1 MEPWEGLRLKMIIGN
16 KYVLWITVLLSVAV
30 LQGIA
35 ISRDQLSTPREKPTL
50 MVTEDF
56 SFLRQ
61 VDPENLQVHPVAL
74 VSSMEELKEISNLT
88 GPLEI
93 EGDTVGEESLSEPQV
108 EDLSGLDLSGS
119 KSPELVPSTNGKLKK
134 KSSPSVKTNP
144 KASKNEFIFHKVRRG
159 ETLSSIA
166 KVYDMTV
173 SQLVFTNGISDPD
186 HIYPGYS
193 LKIAVEKEF
202 FHTVREGETLWSV
215 SRLYGVDIKLIKEIN
230 RLREDWLISGQRIK
244 VRIEDLTPESVQRV
258 ILARKTK
265 SRFIWPVRARLTD
278 PIGWRIHPVTRKRD
292 YHKGID
298 LAAPTGR
305 AIHASATGKVLYAGP
320 SRGYGNLVI
329 LQHTGGFTTRYAHC
343 STLSVK
349 TGEMVI
355 QGQKIAKVGS
365 SGMATGPHLHFEM
378 RKKGKILDPQEYL
391 GPLPGSFSERIIARK

>member
-1 MEPWEGLRLKMIIGN
+1 MIIGN

-35 ISRDQLSTPREKPTL
+35 ISRDQLSAPSEKPFL

-61 VDPENLQVHPVAL
+61 VDPENLAVDPLTL
-74 VSSMEELKEISNLT
+74 VSSL
-88 GPLEI
+88 
-93 EGDTVGEESLSEPQV
+93 
-108 EDLSGLDLSGS
+108 EDLGDASTLDLSPEIEEHAEEGS
-119 KSPELVPSTNGKLKK
+119 EAEFGLVEHENLELNFKEEVTRTPSEPLSPTEKPISESPGK
-134 KSSPSVKTNP
+134 P
-144 KASKNEFIFHKVRRG
+144 KNLGGEFIYHQVERG

-166 KVYDMTV
+166 KIYDMTV
-173 SQLVFTNGISDPD
+173 SQLVFTNGITNPD
-186 HIYPGYS
+186 SIYPGYS

-215 SRLYGVDIKLIKEIN
+215 SRLYGVNVKLLKEIN
-230 RLREDWLISGQRIK
+230 RLQEDWLITGQRIK
-244 VRIEDLTPESVQRV
+244 IRMEDLSPDSVQRV

-265 SRFIWPVRARLTD
+265 SRFIWPLQARISD
-278 PIGWRIHPVTRKRD
+278 PIGWRVHPVTRKRD

-298 LAAPTGR
+298 LAAPSGR
-305 AIHASATGKVLYAGP
+305 PIHASATGKVLYSGP

-329 LQHTGGFTTRYAHC
+329 LQHTGGYTTRYAHC
-343 STLSVK
+343 SLLLIK
-349 TGEMVI
+349 TGDMVI

-378 RKKGKILDPQEYL
+378 RKKGKILDPVDYL
-391 GPLPGSFSERIIARK
+391 GPLPGSLSERVIASRQ